1 MRSLSVYK
9 QADRSTV
16 SVGGALTYTF
26 TLTNTGNEA
35 ATGVVMTDA
44 LPASFVPNLVQL
56 TVNGATT
63 TFSEGQ
69 YSTDPSTHVLT
80 LPTSGGPSISVPAAT
95 ENGPGTATIT
105 VTGTIT
111 G

>member
-1 MRSLSVYK
+1 
-9 QADRSTV
+9 
-16 SVGGALTYTF
+16 
-26 TLTNTGNEA
+26 
-35 ATGVVMTDA
+35 MTDA

-80 LPTSGGPSISVPAAT
+80 LPTSSGPSISVPAAT